1 MPINFLSA
9 SVILKGCAG
18 GFGLPAVSKPSNSVR
33 VLSPRPGCEVD
44 VLGVGAE
51 EEVEAGLSS
60 KTGSTTMD
68 FELSLLLDDWV

>member
-1 MPINFLSA
+1 VPINFLSA

-33 VLSPRPGCEVD
+33 VLSPRPGCKVD
-44 VLGVGAE
+44 VLGVGDE
-51 EEVEAGLSS
+51 EADAGLSS

>member
-1 MPINFLSA
+1 VPINFLSA

-33 VLSPRPGCEVD
+33 VLSPRPGCKVD
-44 VLGVGAE
+44 VLVVGD
-51 EEVEAGLSS
+51 EEVDAGLSS